1 MFERYTEK
9 ARRVIFFARY
19 EASQFGSPYIET
31 EHLLLGLLREDKA
44 LTNRFLRSHA
54 SVDSIRKQIEG
65 HTTIREKVSTSVDL
79 PLSNECKRVLA
90 YAAEEAERLS
100 HKHIGTEHLLLGLLR
115 EEKCFAAE
123 ILHERGLKLL
133 SIREELSRATQEK
146 APQATT
152 GNRRTEQGATSG
164 NREQSLLA
172 EFSRDLT
179 QAAMD
184 NQLDPLVGRDSELE
198 RVVQI
203 LCRRTKNN
211 PVLIGEPGVG
221 KTAIVEGLAQRI
233 SDGEVPSFL
242 ADKRV
247 LALDLSLIVAGTK
260 YRGQFEER
268 LKTIMK
274 ELMENQNCIIFIDEL
289 HTLVGAG
296 SAEGSLDAANIL
308 KPALSRGEIQC
319 IGATTPG
326 EFRKSIEKDRSLER
340 RFQAVKVPPPNEAD
354 AIKIIM
360 GIRDR
365 YEKFHAVS
373 YTDDA
378 VEFAVS
384 HSNRYI
390 PDRFLPDKAI
400 DLIDEAGARVKLRQT
415 SLPEEITEVQKR
427 IKFIVHRMENAIANH
442 EFEKAR
448 FYSDEE
454 RKERENLRAL
464 RDKYHLD
471 DSTAGI
477 VAREDIEDVVS
488 RWTGVPITSI
498 KEEETQKLLRVEGEL
513 HKRVIS
519 QDKAI
524 SALSRAIRRSRAGLK
539 SPNRPIGSFLFLGPT
554 GVGKTEMARTLAQFL
569 FGSEKALIR
578 FDMSEF
584 MEKHSVSKLIGS
596 PPGYVGYEEGGQ
608 LTERV
613 KRSPYSVVLLDEIE
627 KAHPDVFNI
636 LLQVFEDGHLT
647 DGLGNTV
654 DFKNVIIIMTSNIG
668 ARHLQRKQ
676 GLGFQSERED
686 LVMEKVEE
694 LVKNEVKRT
703 FNPEFLNRV
712 DEIILFHSLSDA
724 DLIQILELLVGQLNA
739 NLVQKAITISVTE
752 DAKKWILE
760 KTLVDRSYG
769 ARPLRRALQRYVE
782 DPLSEALIGGHISE
796 RPAFLEVYLEN
807 NQLFYRPV
815 SQENTESAVQQE
827 GILLYSA

>member
-54 SVDSIRKQIEG
+54 SVEGIRKQIEG

-79 PLSNECKRVLA
+79 PLSHECKRVLA

-115 EEKCFAAE
+115 EEKSFAAE
-123 ILHERGLKLL
+123 ILHERGLRL
-133 SIREELSRATQEK
+133 STIREELARQQNEKVSSSRPKE
-146 APQATT
+146 
-152 GNRRTEQGATSG
+152 S
-164 NREQSLLA
+164 SLLA

-184 NQLDPLVGRDSELE
+184 NALDPLIGRENEVE
-198 RVVQI
+198 RLVQI

-233 SDGEVPSFL
+233 DEGDVPSFL
-242 ADKRV
+242 ADKRI

-274 ELMENQNCIIFIDEL
+274 ELMENQNIIIFIDEL

-319 IGATTPG
+319 IGATTPA
-326 EFRKSIEKDRSLER
+326 EYRKSIEKDRSLER
-340 RFQAVKVPPPNEAD
+340 RFQAVKVPPPTEAD
-354 AIKIIM
+354 AVKILYGIK
-360 GIRDR
+360 DR

-373 YTDDA
+373 YTDEGLEAA
-378 VEFAVS
+378 VYLS
-384 HSNRYI
+384 SRYI

-415 SLPEEITEVQKR
+415 TLPDELAEVQKR

-454 RKERENLRAL
+454 RREREHLRAL
-464 RDKYHLD
+464 REKYHLD
-471 DSTAGI
+471 DTSTGI
-477 VAREDIEDVVS
+477 VTKEDIEDVVA
-488 RWTGVPITSI
+488 RWTGIPVTSI
-498 KEEETQKLLRVEGEL
+498 KEEEQSKLLRFEEEL

-524 SALSRAIRRSRAGLK
+524 SALARAIRRARAGLK
-539 SPNRPIGSFLFLGPT
+539 SPARPVGSFLFLGPT
-554 GVGKTEMARTLAQFL
+554 GVGKTEVARCLASFL
-569 FGSEKALIR
+569 FGTEKALIR

-613 KRSPYSVVLLDEIE
+613 RRTPYSVVLLDEIE
-627 KAHPDVFNI
+627 KAHPDVYNI
-636 LLQVFEDGHLT
+636 LLQVFEDGQLT

-654 DFKNVIIIMTSNIG
+654 DFKNAIVIMTSNIG
-668 ARHLQRKQ
+668 ARFLQKRSS
-676 GLGFQSERED
+676 LGFQASEASSQAQVED
-686 LVMEKVEE
+686 MVR
-694 LVKNEVKRT
+694 NEVKRT
-703 FNPEFLNRV
+703 FNPEFLNRLDEVIVFNPLTDEDLTDIVLILV
-712 DEIILFHSLSDA
+712 DQLNTHLTQRQIT
-724 DLIQILELLVGQLNA
+724 IQITHDAA
-739 NLVQKAITISVTE
+739 N
-752 DAKKWILE
+752 WIRE
-760 KTLVDRSYG
+760 KTCSDRSYG
-769 ARPLRRALQRYVE
+769 ARPLRRALQKYIE
-782 DPLSEALIGGHISE
+782 DPLSEALIQGSIH
-796 RPAFLEVYLEN
+796 RPAALEVFLRDVSLY
-807 NQLFYRPV
+807 YRPV
-815 SQENTESAVQQE
+815 GAGPEAEEPVAAEPV
-827 GILLYSA
+827 LLYK